1 MYVDLTDVLRAPGS
15 TTEKPINI
23 APGMLDD
30 IEVVEPIYGRVRVTN
45 ARQSLVVE
53 GSAQGAVTMQ
63 CARCLN
69 SYAQPVELELEANAS
84 LSYFRGLL
92 VGAQPSE
99 DDEEDEADDELA
111 AIFDANSLDAL
122 ELVRQAIVLQTPPK
136 PLCSP
141 DCPGLPEAAKYMS
154 SDTSDARWESLKD
167 WNEQK
172 E

>member
-1 MYVDLTDVLRAPGS
+1 MYVDLTDILRAPGS
-15 TTEKPINI
+15 TSEKPINI

-30 IEVVEPIYGRVRVTN
+30 IEVVEPIRGHVRVTN
-45 ARQSLVVE
+45 ARQNLVVE
-53 GSAQGAVTMQ
+53 GNARGAVTMQ

-69 SYAQPVELELEANAS
+69 SYAQPVELELEANAP

-92 VGAQPSE
+92 LGAAP
-99 DDEEDEADDELA
+99 DADEEDEPDDELA

-154 SDTSDARWESLKD
+154 SDTGDARWESLKD

>member
-1 MYVDLTDVLRAPGS
+1 MYVDLTDILRAPGS
-15 TTEKPINI
+15 TSEKPINI

-30 IEVVEPIYGRVRVTN
+30 IEVVEPIHGWVRVTN
-45 ARQSLVVE
+45 ARQSIVVE
-53 GSAQGAVTMQ
+53 GRAQGSITMQ
-63 CARCLN
+63 CARCLE
-69 SYAQPVELELEANAS
+69 SYSQPVELELEANAP

-92 VGAQPSE
+92 LGAAP
-99 DDEEDEADDELA
+99 DADEEDEPDDELA
-111 AIFDANSLDAL
+111 AIFDANSLDVL
-122 ELVRQAIVLQTPPK
+122 ELVRQAIVLQSPRK

-154 SDTSDARWESLKD
+154 GKSDDARWESLKD